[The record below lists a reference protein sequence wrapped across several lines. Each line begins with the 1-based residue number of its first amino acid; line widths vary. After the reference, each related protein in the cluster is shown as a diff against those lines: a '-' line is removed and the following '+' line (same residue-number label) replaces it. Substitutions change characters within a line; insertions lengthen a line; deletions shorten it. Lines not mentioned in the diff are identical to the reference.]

1 MNFNQA
7 VITAFSKYA
16 VFTGRASRP
25 EFWWFA
31 LFNVMVAIAATIV
44 DATIGIE
51 LFSIAAGLALLLP
64 GLGVAVRR
72 LHDTDRT
79 GWWVL
84 IGIIPIIGLVVLI
97 IFYATPGTPGAN
109 EYGPPPTTA

>member
-31 LFNVMVAIAATIV
+31 LFNTMVAIAATIV
-44 DATIGIE
+44 DNSIGIE
-51 LFSIAAGLALLLP
+51 LFSIMAGLALLLP

-84 IGIIPIIGLVVLI
+84 IGLTIVGLVVLI
-97 IFYATPGTPGAN
+97 IFYATPGTPGDN
-109 EYGPPPTTA
+109 EYGPAPAA

>member
-1 MNFNQA
+1 MLHRCLWD
-7 VITAFSKYA
+7 A
-16 VFTGRASRP
+16 VFSGRASRS

-31 LFNVMVAIAATIV
+31 LFNVIVAIAATIV

-84 IGIIPIIGLVVLI
+84 IALTIIGLVVLI
-97 IFYATPGTPGAN
+97 IFYATPGTPGDN
-109 EYGPPPTTA
+109 EYGPAPAA

>member
-25 EFWWFA
+25 EFWWFV
-31 LFNVMVAIAATIV
+31 LFNAMVAIAATFV
-44 DATIGIE
+44 DNSIGIE

-64 GLGVAVRR
+64 GLGVAVCR
-72 LHDTDRT
+72 LQRT

-84 IGIIPIIGLVVLI
+84 IGLTIVGLVVLI
-97 IFYATPGTPGAN
+97 ILYATPGTPGDN
-109 EYGPPPTTA
+109 EYGPAPAA